1 MNNRKRVL
9 ILCTGNSARSQ
20 IGEGLLRHMAGDRF
34 EVASAGV
41 APTNVRPEA
50 IQVMREI
57 GIDISQQQSK
67 SIDEF
72 LNQQFDYVITVCES
86 ANAQCPEFLVKTQR
100 LHWSIEDP
108 AAVQGDSSRLAAF
121 RRARN
126 EIGERLKEFVMT
138 DRREKTLP
146 RQRAAKQ
153 E

>member
-1 MNNRKRVL
+1 
-9 ILCTGNSARSQ
+9 
-20 IGEGLLRHMAGDRF
+20 
-34 EVASAGV
+34 
-41 APTNVRPEA
+41 
-50 IQVMREI
+50 MREI

>member
-1 MNNRKRVL
+1 MNRRKRVL

-20 IGEGLLRHMAGDRF
+20 IGEGLLRQMAGDRF

-57 GIDISQQQSK
+57 GIDISHQQSK

-72 LNQQFDYVITVCES
+72 LNQQFDYVITVCER
-86 ANAQCPEFLVKTQR
+86 ANAQCPVLRVKTQR
-100 LHWSIEDP
+100 VHWSIEDP

-138 DRREKTLP
+138 DRRQKTLP

>member
-1 MNNRKRVL
+1 MNSRKRVL

-100 LHWSIEDP
+100 VHWSIEDP
-108 AAVQGDSSRLAAF
+108 AAVQRDSSRLAAF

>member
-1 MNNRKRVL
+1 MNSRKRVL

-41 APTNVRPEA
+41 APTNVRPET

-57 GIDISQQQSK
+57 GIDISHQQSK

-72 LNQQFDYVITVCES
+72 LNQQFDYVITVCDN
-86 ANAQCPEFLVKTQR
+86 ANQQCPVFPGKAER
-100 LHWSIEDP
+100 IHWSIEDP
-108 AAVQGDSSRLAAF
+108 VAVQGDLARLAAF

-138 DRREKTLP
+138 DRRQKTLP
-146 RQRAAKQ
+146 HQRAAKQ